1 MTPLLNVML
10 SPMIWNDPMI
20 ECRLGYALMTEFSFS
35 SAADHVGAV
44 QQGAG
49 CNRKV
54 LWSCHLQ
61 ETIARALPVHG
72 KTSSLLVGH

>member
-20 ECRLGYALMTEFSFS
+20 ECRLGYALMTEFFS
-35 SAADHVGAV
+35 ALQQHVGAV

-54 LWSCHLQ
+54 L
-61 ETIARALPVHG
+61 
-72 KTSSLLVGH
+72 